1 MASWRDVGMKIP
13 QPLLQLQTPEQKWR
27 CFADNAGV
35 NVNGRIAMMAWW
47 MIGPSQ
53 VKLSIGDEMKMNG
66 TNKKTDVPQPLPQLQ
81 TPEQNGGAAPKDV
94 LAATATVG
102 WH

>member
-1 MASWRDVGMKIP
+1 
-13 QPLLQLQTPEQKWR
+13 
-27 CFADNAGV
+27 
-35 NVNGRIAMMAWW
+35 MMAWW

>member
-1 MASWRDVGMKIP
+1 
-13 QPLLQLQTPEQKWR
+13 
-27 CFADNAGV
+27 
-35 NVNGRIAMMAWW
+35 MMAWW

-53 VKLSIGDEMKMNG
+53 VKFSIGDEMKMNG

-81 TPEQNGGAAPKDV
+81 TPEQNGGAAPKDA